1 MDEAAAARAGGVAC
15 ADIEW
20 RRRDDPATRGVLVLG
35 AAANVSASALQT
47 VADFPPSSV
56 LRPNATVGTVC
67 FRADGHSGRYAVYWL
82 PFAWSFDGG
91 SGSYHS
97 HFLAPDAAGPS
108 LPAPLAAAAAPAAFL
123 RHESYSDFDTRS
135 PMELAASEAETRA
148 AVAAAGAPEYL
159 LWV

>member
-1 MDEAAAARAGGVAC
+1 MLAVPITLCAVAGAAGGGAAETHGIAWGPQNFGGPCPIVYPFRNETRFCKSVGRQRAVVAVDEAAAARAGGVAC

-82 PFAWSFDGG
+82 PFA
-91 SGSYHS
+91 
-97 HFLAPDAAGPS
+97 
-108 LPAPLAAAAAPAAFL
+108 
-123 RHESYSDFDTRS
+123 
-135 PMELAASEAETRA
+135 
-148 AVAAAGAPEYL
+148 
-159 LWV
+159 